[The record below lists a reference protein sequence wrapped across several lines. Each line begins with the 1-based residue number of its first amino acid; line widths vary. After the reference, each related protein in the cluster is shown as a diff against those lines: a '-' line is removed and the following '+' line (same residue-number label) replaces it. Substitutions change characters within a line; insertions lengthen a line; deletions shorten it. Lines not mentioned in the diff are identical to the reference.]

1 MIAVKDIIRENKA
14 DDNERL
20 TDRRYVMKN
29 KQRMQNITAVAAMVI
44 LIIALLL
51 TSFQIAIYGDSD
63 YRFYEK
69 EYEKYRV
76 ADSLYMKMEDIMDV
90 TDKMMA
96 YLIGEREELSVI
108 TEVEGREQDFFN
120 EQDRFHMGEVKELF
134 LGGLRIRNYLLAA
147 AVLLVILLIVWKT
160 DIGKVLP
167 RAYFISLG
175 VFGVL
180 TVVLGGLFASD
191 FNKYFTIFHEI
202 FFDNDLWIFDPAEDY
217 MIRMLPE
224 GFFFDFV
231 IRIGSFFVSGLIFL
245 GILAG
250 GWMLFTRQRRKLD

>member
-1 MIAVKDIIRENKA
+1 
-14 DDNERL
+14 
-20 TDRRYVMKN
+20 MK
-29 KQRMQNITAVAAMVI
+29 KKEKMQNITAVFAMVI
-44 LIIALLL
+44 LIAALLL
-51 TSFQIAIYGDSD
+51 TSFQIAIYGDPD

-76 ADSLYMKMEDIMDV
+76 ADSLNMKMADIMDV

-96 YLIGEREELSVI
+96 YLIGDRRELSVV
-108 TEVEGREQDFFN
+108 TEVDGREQDFFN
-120 EQDRFHMGEVKELF
+120 EQDRFHMGEVRDLF

-147 AVLLVILLIVWKT
+147 AALLLVLLIVWKA
-160 DIGKVLP
+160 DVWKILP
-167 RAYFISLG
+167 GAYFIALG
-175 VFGVL
+175 VSGAL
-180 TVVLGGLFASD
+180 TVILGVLFASN

-231 IRIGSFFVSGLIFL
+231 IRIGGFFL
-245 GILAG
+245 GGLLLLGLLAAG
-250 GWMLFTRQRRKLD
+250 VKVWTKRRTAGSC

>member
-1 MIAVKDIIRENKA
+1 
-14 DDNERL
+14 
-20 TDRRYVMKN
+20 MK
-29 KQRMQNITAVAAMVI
+29 KRQILQNITAAAAMVS

-51 TSFQIAIYGDSD
+51 TSFQAAIYGDPE

-69 EYEKYRV
+69 EYEKYQV
-76 ADSLYMKMEDIMDV
+76 AESLHMETADIMDV
-90 TDKMMA
+90 TERMMA

-108 TEVEGREQDFFN
+108 TRVDGREQDFFN
-120 EQDRFHMGEVKELF
+120 EQDRFHMGEVKDLF
-134 LGGLRIRNYLLAA
+134 LGGLRLRNYLLAA
-147 AVLLVILLIVWKT
+147 AALFLLLLVIGKT
-160 DIGKVLP
+160 DLGKVLP

-175 VFGVL
+175 VFGAL
-180 TVVLGGLFASD
+180 TGILGCLFASN

-231 IRIGSFFVSGLIFL
+231 IRIGGFFLGGLILL
-245 GILAG
+245 GGLAG
-250 GWMLFTRQRRKLD
+250 GWMIFGKRKRRL

>member
-1 MIAVKDIIRENKA
+1 MEDSQKDG
-14 DDNERL
+14 
-20 TDRRYVMKN
+20 RYVMKN
-29 KQRMQNITAVAAMVI
+29 KQRMQNITAAAAMVI

-51 TSFQIAIYGDSD
+51 TSFQIAIYGDAD

-76 ADSLYMKMEDIMDV
+76 ADSLYMEMEDIMDV

-147 AVLLVILLIVWKT
+147 AVLLLILLIVWKT

-175 VFGVL
+175 VFGAL
-180 TVVLGGLFASD
+180 TAVLGGLFASD
-191 FNKYFTIFHEI
+191 FNKYFTIFHEM

-231 IRIGSFFVSGLIFL
+231 IRIGSFFVGGLILL

-250 GWMLFTRQRRKLD
+250 GWMLYARRRRKLD

>member
-1 MIAVKDIIRENKA
+1 
-14 DDNERL
+14 
-20 TDRRYVMKN
+20 MK
-29 KQRMQNITAVAAMVI
+29 KRQILQNITAAAAMVS

-51 TSFQIAIYGDSD
+51 TSFQAAIYGDPE

-69 EYEKYRV
+69 EYEKYQV
-76 ADSLYMKMEDIMDV
+76 AESLHMETADIMDV
-90 TDKMMA
+90 TDRMMA

-108 TEVEGREQDFFN
+108 TRVDGREQDFFN
-120 EQDRFHMGEVKELF
+120 EQDRFHMGEVKDLF
-134 LGGLRIRNYLLAA
+134 LGGLRLRNYLLAA
-147 AVLLVILLIVWKT
+147 AALFLLLLVIGKT
-160 DIGKVLP
+160 DLGKVLP

-175 VFGVL
+175 VFGAL
-180 TVVLGGLFASD
+180 TGILGCLFASN

-231 IRIGSFFVSGLIFL
+231 IRIGGFFLGGLILL
-245 GILAG
+245 GGLAG
-250 GWMLFTRQRRKLD
+250 GWMICKNRKRRL

>member
-1 MIAVKDIIRENKA
+1 
-14 DDNERL
+14 
-20 TDRRYVMKN
+20 
-29 KQRMQNITAVAAMVI
+29 MVSF
-44 LIIALLL
+44 IIALLL
-51 TSFQIAIYGDSD
+51 TSFQVAIYGDPE

-69 EYEKYRV
+69 EYGKYQV
-76 ADSLYMKMEDIMDV
+76 AASLHMEMEDIMDV

-108 TEVEGREQDFFN
+108 TQVDGREQDFFN

-134 LGGLRIRNYLLAA
+134 LGGLRLRNYLVAA
-147 AVLLVILLIVWKT
+147 AGVLMILLIIWKT
-160 DIGKVLP
+160 DLGRVLP
-167 RAYFISLG
+167 RAYFVSLG
-175 VFGVL
+175 VFTGL
-180 TVVLGGLFASD
+180 TAILGSLLASD

-202 FFDNDLWIFDPAEDY
+202 FFDNDLWMFDPATDY

-231 IRIGSFFVSGLIFL
+231 IRIGGFFVGGLVLL

-250 GWMLFTRQRRKLD
+250 GWMIFERRKRRAC